1 MKPSRPLAAAILL
14 LHLVATGCSSMREIP
29 VSEVTSDSG
38 TRGMRVMTVDGLVY
52 DFDEVAVLGD
62 SLVGQ
67 RLRTDVEGPA
77 SVVVTH
83 RIALA
88 DVQRAEGRRLDWA
101 RTGMTAGG
109 VLAAVLV
116 AGLGAAMKKSSGG
129 SSGGGSS
136 SGGGGRID

>member
-1 MKPSRPLAAAILL
+1 MKPYRPLAAAILVL
-14 LHLVATGCSSMREIP
+14 YVAATGCSSMRELPIA
-29 VSEVTSDSG
+29 EVTSDSAS
-38 TRGMRVMTVDGLVY
+38 RGMRVMTVDGLVY
-52 DFDEVAVLGD
+52 DFDEVTVTGD

-67 RLRTDVEGPA
+67 RVRTDLEGPA

-88 DVQRAEGRRLDWA
+88 DVQRAEARRMDWA

-116 AGLGAAMKKSSGG
+116 AGLGAAIKKSSGG
-129 SSGGGSS
+129 SSGGSS